1 MPIELRNIKGGG
13 LHYVAYREF
22 KIVISSQQRL
32 SFSEQVLSTTLPT
45 TSAWLRDQE
54 ILPTRATTTTST
66 TKE

>member
-13 LHYVAYREF
+13 LHYVAYKEF
-22 KIVISSQQRL
+22 KTAISSQLRR

-45 TSAWLRDQE
+45 TSAWSRDQE
-54 ILPTRATTTTST
+54 ILPIRAITTIST